1 MGVGGVN
8 NTGTQMSDQDGKTG
22 EKVKN
27 LRILVADDHPLIRVG
42 LWHILRQLCEN
53 LDLVEVETLDD
64 TLAALTEDEPFDL
77 VLLDLLMPGMSGYVS
92 LQQICERVSGTPV
105 IVISVKERSDDV
117 TRAIRAGAVG
127 YIPKSMSPDKLLSAL
142 RLILAGGVYLP
153 QRLVGG
159 GESIDDR
166 QGGGLRQVAGAEG
179 RLSQLT
185 PRQREVLTL
194 LAEGKSNKEIAGE
207 LGLAA
212 GTVKIHVSSILKVLN
227 VSNRTL
233 AVIAA
238 NETRT
243 W

>member
-1 MGVGGVN
+1 MFDRED
-8 NTGTQMSDQDGKTG
+8 SAG
-22 EKVKN
+22 EKVKS

-42 LWHILRQLCEN
+42 LWHILRQLCED
-53 LDLVEVETLDD
+53 LDLVEVENLSETLGQ
-64 TLAALTEDEPFDL
+64 LAEDERFDL
-77 VLLDLLMPGMSGYVS
+77 VLLDLLMPGMNGYTS
-92 LQQICERVSGTPV
+92 LQQICERVPGTPI
-105 IVISVKERSDDV
+105 IVISVKERADDV
-117 TRAIRAGAVG
+117 SKAIRAGAVG
-127 YIPKSMSPDKLLSAL
+127 YIPKSLSPDKLLSAL

-159 GESIDDR
+159 GEGLDDR
-166 QGGGLRQVAGAEG
+166 QTGTGLRHIAGAEG
-179 RLSQLT
+179 RMSQLT